1 METKKKEEKEK
12 IKTTNFTL
20 PDRQQQQITFI
31 TLDNNGFLSLP
42 LFNANQLMDNMSWIE
57 YQHNQD

>member
-12 IKTTNFTL
+12 IKKTNFTL

-42 LFNANQLMDNMSWIE
+42 LFNVNQLMDNMSWIE

>member
-1 METKKKEEKEK
+1 MQTKKKEEKEK

-42 LFNANQLMDNMSWIE
+42 LFNVNQLMDNMSWIE

>member
-1 METKKKEEKEK
+1 MQTKKKEEKEK
-12 IKTTNFTL
+12 IRTKNFTL

-31 TLDNNGFLSLP
+31 SLNNNGFLSLP
-42 LFNANQLMDNMSWIE
+42 LLNANQLMDNMSWIE

>member
-1 METKKKEEKEK
+1 MQTKKKEEKEK
-12 IKTTNFTL
+12 IRTKNFTL

-31 TLDNNGFLSLP
+31 SLNNNGVFSLP
-42 LFNANQLMDNMSWIE
+42 LLNANQLMDNMSWIE

>member
-12 IKTTNFTL
+12 IKTTNYTL

-42 LFNANQLMDNMSWIE
+42 LFNVNQLMDNMSWIE

>member
-12 IKTTNFTL
+12 IKTPNFTL

-42 LFNANQLMDNMSWIE
+42 LFNVNQLMDNMSWIE

>member
-1 METKKKEEKEK
+1 MQTKKKEEKEK
-12 IKTTNFTL
+12 IRTKNFTL

-42 LFNANQLMDNMSWIE
+42 LFNVNQLMDNMSWIE

>member
-31 TLDNNGFLSLP
+31 SLNNNGFLSLP
-42 LFNANQLMDNMSWIE
+42 LLNANQLMDNMSWIE

>member
-42 LFNANQLMDNMSWIE
+42 LFNVNQLMDNMSWIE

>member
-1 METKKKEEKEK
+1 MQTKKKEEKEK
-12 IKTTNFTL
+12 IRTKNLTL

-31 TLDNNGFLSLP
+31 SLNNNGFLSLP
-42 LFNANQLMDNMSWIE
+42 LLNANQLMDNMSWIE